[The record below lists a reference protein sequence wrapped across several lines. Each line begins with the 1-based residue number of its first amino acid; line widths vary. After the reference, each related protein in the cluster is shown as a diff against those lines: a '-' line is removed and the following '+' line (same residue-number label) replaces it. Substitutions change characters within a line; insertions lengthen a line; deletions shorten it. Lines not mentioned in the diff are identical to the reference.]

1 MTLSTPLK
9 VLGLA
14 ALALALAGAGVV
26 TLLLG
31 YGRHSHH
38 ATKTATPPA
47 AHPVAPAAQPVTPAA
62 PRKPAIR
69 LDAGLPAPLHAAL
82 LRSKEV
88 VAFLYVPSSPDDRA
102 LLTQVKGAAHDAHV
116 GFVALNIHDPQ
127 VAEAAFTWAHS
138 SAVPATFV
146 VRRPGGAVFS
156 IQGLT
161 DRTAVAQAAASV
173 KQ

>member
-31 YGRHSHH
+31 HVRPSHH
-38 ATKTATPPA
+38 HAAATAAPPA
-47 AHPVAPAAQPVTPAA
+47 AHPTAPKPVTPAV
-62 PRKPAIR
+62 PPKPAVQ
-69 LDAGLPAPLHAAL
+69 LVAGLPAPLHAAL
-82 LRSKEV
+82 LRSREV

-102 LLTQVKGAAHDAHV
+102 LLTQVRGGAHDARV
-116 GFVALNIHDPQ
+116 GFVALNLHDPQ
-127 VAEAAFTWAHS
+127 VAEAAFAWAHS
-138 SAVPATFV
+138 SAAPATFV
-146 VRRPGGAVFS
+146 VRRPGNAVFS

-161 DRTAVAQAAASV
+161 DRTAVAQAAASAR
-173 KQ
+173 Q

>member
-14 ALALALAGAGVV
+14 ALALALAGAGAV

-31 YGRHSHH
+31 HARKGHH
-38 ATKTATPPA
+38 AAPAVTPTTV
-47 AHPVAPAAQPVTPAA
+47 HPVAPRAKPVTPAA
-62 PRKPAIR
+62 PPKPVIR

-82 LRSKEV
+82 LRSREV
-88 VAFLYVPSSPDDRA
+88 VAFLYVPTSPDDRA
-102 LLTQVKGAAHDAHV
+102 LLAQVRSGAHDARV
-116 GFVALNIHDPQ
+116 GFVALNANDEQ
-127 VAEAAFTWAHS
+127 VAEAAFSWARS

-146 VRRPGGAVFS
+146 VRRPGTTVFQ

-161 DRTAVAQAAASV
+161 DRTAVAQAAASAR
-173 KQ
+173 

>member
-31 YGRHSHH
+31 H
-38 ATKTATPPA
+38 ARPTHRTPPA
-47 AHPVAPAAQPVTPAA
+47 VTPTTVRPTTPAA
-62 PRKPAIR
+62 PPKPVIH
-69 LDAGLPAPLHAAL
+69 LTAGLPAPLHAAL
-82 LRSKEV
+82 LRSREV

-102 LLTQVKGAAHDAHV
+102 LLAQVRGGAHDARV
-116 GFVALNIHDPQ
+116 GFVALNVHDPQ
-127 VAEAAFTWAHS
+127 VAEAAFAWART

-146 VRRPGGAVFS
+146 VRRPGTAVFQ

-161 DRTAVAQAAASV
+161 DRVAVAQAAASV
-173 KQ
+173 K

>member
-14 ALALALAGAGVV
+14 ALALAVAGAGVV

-31 YGRHSHH
+31 YGQH
-38 ATKTATPPA
+38 ANRATHTVTTTPPPSV
-47 AHPVAPAAQPVTPAA
+47 HRVAPKPA
-62 PRKPAIR
+62 PAIR
-69 LDAGLPAPLHAAL
+69 LDSGLPAPLHAAL
-82 LRSKEV
+82 LRSREV

-102 LLTQVKGAAHDAHV
+102 LLAQVRAGAHDARV
-116 GFVALNIHDPQ
+116 GFVALNVHDPQ
-127 VAEAAFTWAHS
+127 VAETSFAWARS

-146 VRRPGGAVFS
+146 VRRPGGAVFQ

-161 DRTAVAQAAASV
+161 DRTAVAQAAASAR
-173 KQ
+173 Q

>member
-31 YGRHSHH
+31 HARHTHH
-38 ATKTATPPA
+38 AAPPVVTPTTV
-47 AHPVAPAAQPVTPAA
+47 HPVTPAA
-62 PRKPAIR
+62 PPKPAIQLR
-69 LDAGLPAPLHAAL
+69 GDLPAPLHAAL
-82 LRSKEV
+82 LRSREV

-102 LLTQVKGAAHDAHV
+102 LLAQVRGGAHDARV
-116 GFVALNIHDPQ
+116 GFVALNVHDPQ
-127 VAEAAFTWAHS
+127 VAEAAFAWAGS

-146 VRRPGGAVFS
+146 VRRPGTAVFQ

-161 DRTAVAQAAASV
+161 DRVAVAQAAASA
-173 KQ
+173 K

>member
-31 YGRHSHH
+31 HVRPTHHRAITTVTPQAVQH
-38 ATKTATPPA
+38 ATPK
-47 AHPVAPAAQPVTPAA
+47 PVTPSA
-62 PRKPAIR
+62 PPKPAVR
-69 LDAGLPAPLHAAL
+69 LVAGLPAPLHAAL
-82 LRSKEV
+82 MRSREV

-102 LLTQVKGAAHDAHV
+102 LLAQVRRGAHDARV
-116 GFVALNIHDPQ
+116 GFVALNLHDPQ
-127 VAEAAFTWAHS
+127 VAEAAFSWARS
-138 SAVPATFV
+138 SAAPATFV
-146 VRRPGGAVFS
+146 VRRPGTALFS

-161 DRTAVAQAAASV
+161 DRTAVAQAAASAR
-173 KQ
+173 Q

>member
-26 TLLLG
+26 SLLLG
-31 YGRHSHH
+31 HARPWHHSA
-38 ATKTATPPA
+38 ATTVTPPA
-47 AHPVAPAAQPVTPAA
+47 AHHTATPKPVTPAA
-62 PRKPAIR
+62 PPKPVIQLA
-69 LDAGLPAPLHAAL
+69 AGLPAPLHAAL
-82 LRSKEV
+82 LRSREV

-102 LLTQVKGAAHDAHV
+102 LLAQVRGAAHDAHV
-116 GFVALNIHDPQ
+116 GFVALNVHDPQ
-127 VAEAAFTWAHS
+127 VAEAAFSWARS
-138 SAVPATFV
+138 SAAPATFV
-146 VRRPGGAVFS
+146 VRRPGNAVFS

-161 DRTAVAQAAASV
+161 DRTAVAQAAASA

>member
-31 YGRHSHH
+31 HVRPAHH
-38 ATKTATPPA
+38 ATASAKVTPPTV
-47 AHPVAPAAQPVTPAA
+47 AHQVTSTPAA
-62 PRKPAIR
+62 PPKPTVL

-82 LRSKEV
+82 LHSREV

-102 LLTQVKGAAHDAHV
+102 LLAQVRGGAHDARV
-116 GFVALNIHDPQ
+116 GFVALNVHDPQ
-127 VAEAAFTWAHS
+127 VAEAAFTWARS
-138 SAVPATFV
+138 SAAPATFV
-146 VRRPGGAVFS
+146 VRRPGTAVFS

-161 DRTAVAQAAASV
+161 DRTAVAQAAASA